1 MLDDINSSNV
11 PRKRGSIW
19 VVPSGIFARVVVV
32 AGFQNSYIFIKHLR
46 KRFGTASSFNGG
58 SGIFV
63 RFRVVELKMCIRS
76 HRRKCSRDPCRG
88 VEVKLHYLFSDLED
102 SSLLPS
108 KKVIDNEYHFMRAK
122 DFGTPFLGSRTLLLY
137 VSTCSEYFHSFAIT
151 YSLKPICPIGC
162 WLSAYSTLC
171 YRD

>member
-1 MLDDINSSNV
+1 MFLESAGPYESCRLESLPVLWSLQDF
-11 PRKRGSIW
+11 KTHTFSI
-19 VVPSGIFARVVVV
+19 
-32 AGFQNSYIFIKHLR
+32 IFIE
-46 KRFGTASSFNGG
+46 RFGTASTFNGG

-63 RFRVVELKMCIRS
+63 RFRIGELKMCIRS
-76 HRRKCSRDPCRG
+76 YRRKCSRDPCRG

-108 KKVIDNEYHFMRAK
+108 KKFIDNEYHFMRAK

-137 VSTCSEYFHSFAIT
+137 VSTCSDDFHSFAIT

-162 WLSAYSTLC
+162 SLSAYSTLC
-171 YRD
+171 NRD